1 MGDVCGGGVE
11 WGSSCQRGNSTRSR
25 QNQRAAGWKKS
36 NKRAILRALLADQPQ
51 LVTYTRTSVDDRVD
65 SSGGMWK
72 SGSEQLLQCFHTT

>member
-1 MGDVCGGGVE
+1 MGVQLPKGEQHKV
-11 WGSSCQRGNSTRSR
+11 SQP

-36 NKRAILRALLADQPQ
+36 NKRAILRALVADQPQ

>member
-1 MGDVCGGGVE
+1 MGVQLPKGEQHKV
-11 WGSSCQRGNSTRSR
+11 SSKSEGCWLEKEQ
-25 QNQRAAGWKKS
+25 QKS
-36 NKRAILRALLADQPQ
+36 NTEGSGQPQ